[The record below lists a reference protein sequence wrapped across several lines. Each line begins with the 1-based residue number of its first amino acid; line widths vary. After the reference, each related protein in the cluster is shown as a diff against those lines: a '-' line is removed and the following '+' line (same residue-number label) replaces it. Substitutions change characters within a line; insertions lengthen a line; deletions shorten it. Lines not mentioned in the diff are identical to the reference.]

1 MWHDDLAPRAGRI
14 YLSLHPGDYLM
25 KTIYSMGRGK
35 YITLDSYDESHGTR
49 RWSVCIAL
57 FSITIATISATALF
71 GVDITQVNP
80 QPTKEQINATR

>member
-1 MWHDDLAPRAGRI
+1 
-14 YLSLHPGDYLM
+14 M

-35 YITLDSYDESHGTR
+35 YITLDSYHAYGESPRNR

-57 FSITIATISATALF
+57 FSIIIATISATALF
-71 GVDITQVNP
+71 GVDFTQVNP